1 MAQHL
6 ASPTG
11 LQFHT
16 TTGLADPFPACTNDR
31 RFFAVAAERRAA
43 NDGQAQTT
51 APSELLNLLVR
62 RAIAQSPRRFTGEPI
77 TGFGELA

>member
-11 LQFHT
+11 PQLHHT
-16 TTGLADPFPACTNDR
+16 SGDADPFQACPSDR
-31 RFFAVAAERRAA
+31 RFFVVVTERRAA
-43 NDGQAQTT
+43 NDGH
-51 APSELLNLLVR
+51 APTPSALLNLLVR
-62 RAIAQSPRRFTGEPI
+62 RALVQSPRRFTGAPI